1 MHAKSLQVCLTVR
14 AYGLQPSRFLC
25 PWDSRGKNI
34 GMGGCAVL
42 SGIVPARDQ
51 PESLSLPVMAGG
63 FSTTSP
69 TGKPKVVHKC
79 QQEMQNYKTPR
90 KLRRKNLYNLGYG
103 YDSLGITKRA

>member
-1 MHAKSLQVCLTVR
+1 
-14 AYGLQPSRFLC
+14 
-25 PWDSRGKNI
+25 
-34 GMGGCAVL
+34 
-42 SGIVPARDQ
+42 
-51 PESLSLPVMAGG
+51 MAGG

-103 YDSLGITKRA
+103 YDSLGITKRAWSVKEIIDKLDFIKIKHFYSEKDNIKRMKR

>member
-1 MHAKSLQVCLTVR
+1 MDCSPLGSSVHGILEARILVWV
-14 AYGLQPSRFLC
+14 
-25 PWDSRGKNI
+25 
-34 GMGGCAVL
+34 AVL
-42 SGIVPARDQ
+42 SSRGSSPARDQ